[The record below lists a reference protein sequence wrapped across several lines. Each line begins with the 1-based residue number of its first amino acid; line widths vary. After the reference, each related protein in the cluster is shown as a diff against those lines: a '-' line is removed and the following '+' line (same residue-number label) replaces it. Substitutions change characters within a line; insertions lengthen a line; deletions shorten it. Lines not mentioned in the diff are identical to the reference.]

1 VSALSGH
8 SRMST
13 PSEPDGSAE
22 AVQIRAWLPADF
34 ARRVDEAMEI
44 YVRAMGYR
52 ATVGRQRAVTARRH
66 AANAGF
72 ACRAALLADG
82 TLVGF
87 GYGYTSR
94 PGQWWHDLV
103 RKALDPA
110 AAQTWLTDAFELS
123 ELHVEPDW
131 QGHRIGRDVLVQL
144 AASLPH
150 PVMLLSTPDAD
161 TRAFRMYRRLGFTD
175 LRRDYHFPGDDRP
188 FAVLGAR
195 LPFAGDDAR

>member
-1 VSALSGH
+1 VSALPEH
-8 SRMST
+8 VRRST

-52 ATVGRQRAVTARRH
+52 TTVGRQRAVTARRH

-103 RKALDPA
+103 RKALDPTV
-110 AAQTWLTDAFELS
+110 AQAWLTDAFELS

-131 QGHRIGRDVLVQL
+131 QGHQIGRELLMQL
-144 AASLPH
+144 AAALPH

-161 TRAFRMYRRLGFTD
+161 TRAFRMYRGLGFTD

-188 FAVLGAR
+188 FAVLGAQ
-195 LPFAGDDAR
+195 LPLVRAGPA